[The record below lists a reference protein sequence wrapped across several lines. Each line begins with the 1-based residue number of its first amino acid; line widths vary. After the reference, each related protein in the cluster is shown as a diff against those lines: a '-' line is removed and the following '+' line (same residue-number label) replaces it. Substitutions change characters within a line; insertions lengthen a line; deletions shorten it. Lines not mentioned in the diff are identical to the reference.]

1 MNAGPSFVPPV
12 ELGNVMEAEIVGQV
26 VESKAA
32 GFLPGD
38 YVLAYGGWQEYSTAH
53 RASLEKLDPRLAPL
67 STALGVLGIPGLTA
81 YTGLLNI
88 GQPKPGETV
97 AVAAASGAV
106 GGVVGQIAKLHGCR
120 AVGIA
125 GGERK
130 CKFVT
135 EELGLDACVD
145 HRSPTFGDELKDAC
159 PNGIDV
165 YFENVG
171 GRVLEAV
178 LPLLNLFGRVPVCGL
193 VAHYNATEMPPGPNQ
208 VPQVM
213 TTILRNRLTLR
224 GFLVGDFA
232 SQKPAFLREMGALLR
247 EGKVKYREDIV
258 DGLANAVRAF
268 QGLLRGENFGK
279 VLVRVAPESV

>member
-1 MNAGPSFVPPV
+1 MNTGPYFVPPV

-26 VESKAA
+26 VESKAS

-53 RASLEKLDPRLAPL
+53 RASLEKLDRKAAPL
-67 STALGVLGIPGLTA
+67 STALGFLGVPGLAA

-97 AVAAASGAV
+97 VVAAASGAV
-106 GGVVGQIAKLHGCR
+106 GSRSRSDRQAAGCR

-125 GGERK
+125 GGEQK
-130 CKFVT
+130 CKFVL
-135 EELGLDACVD
+135 EELGLDACID
-145 HRSPTFGDELKDAC
+145 HRSPGFSEELKDAC

-171 GRVLEAV
+171 GKIFEAV

-193 VAHYNATEMPPGPNQ
+193 VAQYNTKELPPGPNQ
-208 VPQVM
+208 VPLAM
-213 TTILRNRLTLR
+213 TTILQNRLTFR

-232 SQKPAFLREMGALLR
+232 SQKPEFLREMGALLR
-247 EGKVKYREDIV
+247 EGK
-258 DGLANAVRAF
+258 
-268 QGLLRGENFGK
+268 
-279 VLVRVAPESV
+279 